1 MGKQAINLVLAG
13 NSYSFTIDSEAEEV
27 YRLAEREV
35 NFLTSEFQ
43 QYNVKE
49 FSVKDYLAMAALKLA
64 IVNINSKR
72 EGSLL
77 QEDVDALSTIK
88 EQIESYLNC
97 LESEK

>member
-13 NSYSFTIDSEAEEV
+13 SNYSFTIDSEAEEI

-43 QYNVKE
+43 QHKIKE
-49 FSVKDYLAMAALKLA
+49 FTTKDYLAMAALKLA

-72 EGSLL
+72 EGSIQ
-77 QEDVDALSTIK
+77 QEEVDALVSIK
-88 EQIESYLNC
+88 EQIESYLNDMNDT
-97 LESEK
+97 K

>member
-49 FSVKDYLAMAALKLA
+49 FSIKDYLAMAALKLA

>member
-13 NSYSFTIDSEAEEV
+13 SNYSFTIDSEAEEI

-35 NFLTSEFQ
+35 NLLTSEFQ
-43 QYNVKE
+43 QHNIKE
-49 FSVKDYLAMAALKLA
+49 FTVKDYLAMAALKLA

-72 EGSLL
+72 EGSLQ

-88 EQIESYLNC
+88 EQIDSYLNG
-97 LESEK
+97 LKGEK

>member
-13 NSYSFTIDSEAEEV
+13 SNYAFTIDSKTEEV

-35 NFLTSEFQ
+35 NKLTSEFQ
-43 QYNVKE
+43 QHNIKE
-49 FSVKDYLAMAALKLA
+49 FATKDYLAMAALKLA

-77 QEDVDALSTIK
+77 QEDIDALSTIK
-88 EQIESYLNC
+88 EQIDSYLNG
-97 LESEK
+97 LKERK